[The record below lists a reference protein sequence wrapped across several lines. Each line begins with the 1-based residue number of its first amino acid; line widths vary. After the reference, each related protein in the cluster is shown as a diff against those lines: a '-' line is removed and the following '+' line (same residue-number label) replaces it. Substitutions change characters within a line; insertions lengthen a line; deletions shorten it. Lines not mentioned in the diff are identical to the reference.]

1 MKLTHTVLHLET
13 EQEIQMLIKAVAREI
28 VDKAAVASVDD
39 GYEAELNQI
48 PQFEPPIPVAISEAE
63 LEDIEPAECTCNHN
77 DEQEPQSAFSTLRS
91 YLFKHRNSDR
101 VTPVYVSR
109 VEEPVD
115 EDVREAKKEAALKL
129 FKLLSQTPGR
139 EEDRR
144 ISSKDMIPLI
154 VANRMTQ
161 SALPEE
167 EDPIHTFTSN
177 KGHRIDIP
185 ESLVQYIKN
194 ER

>member
-1 MKLTHTVLHLET
+1 MKVTHTVLHLET
-13 EQEIQMLIKAVAREI
+13 EQEKQMLIKAVAREI

-48 PQFEPPIPVAISEAE
+48 PQFVQPTPVVISEAE

-101 VTPVYVSR
+101 VTPVYVSQ
-109 VEEPVD
+109 VECDNDTEEEKARRQAAAEKMFRMFSVLTEP
-115 EDVREAKKEAALKL
+115 
-129 FKLLSQTPGR
+129 
-139 EEDRR
+139 EEDH
-144 ISSKDMIPLI
+144 
-154 VANRMTQ
+154 
-161 SALPEE
+161 
-167 EDPIHTFTSN
+167 IHTFTSN

-194 ER
+194 EH

>member
-1 MKLTHTVLHLET
+1 MKVTHTVLHLET
-13 EQEIQMLIKAVAREI
+13 EQEKQMLIKAVAREI

-48 PQFEPPIPVAISEAE
+48 PQFIQPTPVAISEAE

-101 VTPVYVSR
+101 VTPVYVSQ
-109 VEEPVD
+109 VECDNDTEEEKARRQAAAEKMFRMFSVLTEP
-115 EDVREAKKEAALKL
+115 
-129 FKLLSQTPGR
+129 
-139 EEDRR
+139 
-144 ISSKDMIPLI
+144 
-154 VANRMTQ
+154 
-161 SALPEE
+161 E
-167 EDPIHTFTSN
+167 EDPIHTFTSS
-177 KGHRIDIP
+177 KGHRIDLP
-185 ESLVQYIKN
+185 DSLVQYIKN

>member
-1 MKLTHTVLHLET
+1 MKVTHTVLHLET
-13 EQEIQMLIKAVAREI
+13 EQEKQMLIKAVAREI

-63 LEDIEPAECTCNHN
+63 LEDIEPAECTCDHN
-77 DEQEPQSAFSTLRS
+77 DGKQEPQSAFNTLRS

-101 VTPVYVSR
+101 VTPVYVSQ
-109 VEEPVD
+109 VECD
-115 EDVREAKKEAALKL
+115 DD
-129 FKLLSQTPGR
+129 T
-139 EEDRR
+139 
-144 ISSKDMIPLI
+144 
-154 VANRMTQ
+154 
-161 SALPEE
+161 E

-177 KGHRIDIP
+177 KGHRIDLP
-185 ESLVQYIKN
+185 DSLVQYIKN